1 MFNRPGW
8 MLIGLVV
15 LLLLSLAGCSR
26 SGSAEQKEPASKES
40 VSIQSSGTAKA
51 KSLAEILA
59 QGKNHPGVYCEFA
72 VKPDEGSVLQ
82 GKLWIAGN
90 NLRSETID
98 AGSQSTAIFIRNSKG
113 YNYMFTS
120 GDEQAIKVTDEQ
132 PAEDINPVHSID
144 NVDENTQPLGKE
156 VLDGKNCVVVQY
168 KQDEVD
174 NRIWLWEDHGL
185 PIRIESTYNNSTTV
199 MEYSNYKFEA
209 LPESLFELPSGMK
222 VMELP
227 GIGSGT
233 P

>member
-1 MFNRPGW
+1 

-15 LLLLSLAGCSR
+15 LLSLSLAGCSR
-26 SGSAEQKEPASKES
+26 SDSAEPKEPASKES

-51 KSLAEILA
+51 KTLAEVLA
-59 QGKNHPGVYCEFA
+59 QGKTHPGVYCEYA
-72 VKPDEGSVLQ
+72 VKPDEGTGLK

-98 AGSQSTAIFIRNSKG
+98 AGSEKPAIFIRNSKG

-120 GDEQAIKVTDEQ
+120 EDQQAIKVTDQQ
-132 PAEDINPVHSID
+132 PAEDINPVGNLD

-156 VLDGKNCVVVQY
+156 VMDGKNCVVVQY
-168 KQDEVD
+168 KTDEVD
-174 NRIWLWEDHGL
+174 NRVWLWEDYGV
-185 PIRIESTYNNSTTV
+185 PVRIESTYDGSTTV

-209 LPESLFELPSGMK
+209 LSESLFELPPGMK
-222 VMELP
+222 VIELP
-227 GIGSGT
+227 GIGTGT